1 MLPTE
6 EKIVGKLIE
15 IQYKTNASNKR
26 DWIQAVRT
34 EHSRLYPEQN
44 FDHGYAGHIYEVL
57 STKGAFNAEAFD
69 KDIAAVT
76 AFAKNDS
83 LIQPDTLKRTAEA
96 VKAAYANHSL

>member
-6 EKIVGKLIE
+6 EKIIGRLVE
-15 IQYKTNASNKR
+15 MQNKTNASNKG

-44 FDHGYAGHIYEVL
+44 FDHGYAGHIFETL
-57 STKGAFNAEAFD
+57 STRGIFNVEAFD